1 MTTRDLFTRV
11 LGALGTAGIPVMLT
25 GSFASSYHGA
35 PRATQDVDLVIAPTV
50 DQLRAF
56 VALLPRDEFYV
67 DEHAALE
74 ALRLE
79 SQFNLIDLQSGWKVD
94 LIIRRS
100 RPFSR
105 AEFDRR
111 RVVDL
116 EGSELPIATPEDV
129 LIAKMEWARKSES
142 ARQIEDAARLLRVRS
157 RQLDDTYVEHWVEE
171 LGLGEQW
178 ATVRRAAF
186 PLETEQE
193 S

>member
-1 MTTRDLFTRV
+1 LTTGDLFSCV

-35 PRATQDVDLVIAPTV
+35 PRATQDVDLVIAPTA

-67 DEHAALE
+67 DERAALE

-79 SQFNLIDLQSGWKVD
+79 GQFNLIDLRSGWKVD
-94 LIIRRS
+94 LIIRKS

-105 AEFDRR
+105 EEFDRR
-111 RVVDL
+111 SVVEL
-116 EGSELPIATPEDV
+116 EGSELPIATPEDL
-129 LIAKMEWARKSES
+129 LIAKMEWARTSES

-157 RQLDDTYVEHWVEE
+157 RQLDEAYVERWVHE

-178 ATVRRAAF
+178 AAVRRAAF
-186 PLETEQE
+186 PPGTERQG
-193 S
+193 